1 MKSLIMGMAL
11 LLVLFSF
18 PPLQAEEVATQ
29 GQSQESQTATSKHTR
44 QYSSQ
49 SSNPTRRSRKCAIY
63 SGVCPMGSM
72 AKVGDYCIC
81 HTPSGP
87 IHGVVIP

>member
-1 MKSLIMGMAL
+1 MRSVILMITVVL
-11 LLVLFSF
+11 LLLSSF
-18 PPLQAEEVATQ
+18 QLHAEDNTAQ
-29 GQSQESQTATSKHTR
+29 QQQTETDVNDAK
-44 QYSSQ
+44 QYSTQ
-49 SSNPTRRSRKCAIY
+49 SEYSNRRSRKCGIY
-63 SGVCPMGSM
+63 SGVCPMSRS

>member
-1 MKSLIMGMAL
+1 MNNALIPTLLILVTLSAMPLHAESYKEQAL
-11 LLVLFSF
+11 KKDS
-18 PPLQAEEVATQ
+18 T
-29 GQSQESQTATSKHTR
+29 TTTTHTKR
-44 QYSSQ
+44 YSSQ
-49 SSNPTRRSRKCAIY
+49 SADQEQRSRKCAIY
-63 SGVCPMGSM
+63 SGICPMSRR

>member
-1 MKSLIMGMAL
+1 MRNVILHIAVL
-11 LLVLFSF
+11 LLLLPSLQ
-18 PPLQAEEVATQ
+18 LQAEDGSAKQQKQAVT
-29 GQSQESQTATSKHTR
+29 TTHTK

-49 SSNPTRRSRKCAIY
+49 PANSDQRSRKCAIY
-63 SGVCPMGSM
+63 SGICPMGRT

-87 IHGVVIP
+87 IHGVVIH

>member
-1 MKSLIMGMAL
+1 MRRLLFPISVL
-11 LLVLFSF
+11 LLVLSSPYLFAEDVGLQKKQ
-18 PPLQAEEVATQ
+18 PPSANT
-29 GQSQESQTATSKHTR
+29 HTK

-49 SSNPTRRSRKCAIY
+49 PADTKQRSRKCGIY
-63 SGVCPMGSM
+63 SGICPMSHT

-87 IHGVVIP
+87 IHGVVVP

>member
-1 MKSLIMGMAL
+1 MRSAILKIVV
-11 LLVLFSF
+11 LLVMLPS
-18 PPLQAEEVATQ
+18 LQLYAADGNTEQ
-29 GQSQESQTATSKHTR
+29 QKQTATTTTHTK

-49 SSNPTRRSRKCAIY
+49 AANSDQRSRKCAIY
-63 SGVCPMGSM
+63 SGVCPMGRS

-87 IHGVVIP
+87 MHGVVIP

>member
-1 MKSLIMGMAL
+1 MKSLTIGLTL
-11 LLVLFSF
+11 LLVIISF
-18 PPLQAEEVATQ
+18 PPLQAEERATQ
-29 GQSQESQTATSKHTR
+29 EQTLKSPMTTSKHTK

-49 SSNPTRRSRKCAIY
+49 PLNPTQRSRKCAIY